1 MRKIKWHNKSF
12 LLIGEH
18 RYGKTYDEQIF
29 DLSDGFKKKVI
40 PLLNRS
46 VLTID
51 ELKSE
56 IEHLYWITRSSD
68 ISGSK
73 VSAFLRGEYKASSL
87 RSDIKESLSVFYL
100 DDENALEQAS
110 EEKMED
116 IEHVYLSLLVIF
128 KVDTGITLYPISL
141 KENDCTDDIA
151 IAVKESE
158 WRNLIKQVEVERG
171 LIDV

>member
-1 MRKIKWHNKSF
+1 MRKIKWYNESF

-29 DLSDGFKKKVI
+29 DLSDEFKKKVI

-46 VLTID
+46 VFTID
-51 ELKSE
+51 ELKAE
-56 IEHLYWITRSSD
+56 IEYLYWTTRSSD
-68 ISGSK
+68 ISGTK
-73 VSAFLRGEYKASSL
+73 VSAFLRGEYKESYL
-87 RSDIKESLSVFYL
+87 RSDIKGSLSVFYL
-100 DDENALEQAS
+100 DDENSLEQVS
-110 EEKMED
+110 KEKIED
-116 IEHVYLSLLVIF
+116 IERVYLSLFVIF

-158 WRNLIKQVEVERG
+158 WRSLIK
-171 LIDV
+171 